1 MSQAPRLP
9 EITHLQFVVLAALI
23 DNERRGRELRTLL
36 KSYGLKNSA
45 PAFYQMMGRLETA
58 VASADDS
65 AQLSDHAALLF
76 SRLPDELVAR
86 APELARRVAA
96 QIGSDNPLIMKRVI
110 QLVGLG
116 PLDTQATAG
125 LAGVLSEWA
134 QREPE
139 VQPFLPKD
147 PTDTRELTS
156 ATQYLLANRNLDAL
170 TANSLSGWLK
180 TVVTPVAVPRVE
192 TQTAL

>member
-1 MSQAPRLP
+1 ISCDAAQPARGLANPGALP
-9 EITHLQFVVLAALI
+9 EMQDAL
-23 DNERRGRELRTLL
+23 RELVQVLRLRGDNAGVFRAL
-36 KSYGLKNSA
+36 SELGKLGQQLGSDVEVLGA
-45 PAFYQMMGRLETA
+45 DVGRLETA

-116 PLDTQATAG
+116 PLDTQATVG

-156 ATQYLLANRNLDAL
+156 ATQYLLANR
-170 TANSLSGWLK
+170 
-180 TVVTPVAVPRVE
+180 
-192 TQTAL
+192 